1 MSFICLIRE
10 EEPFAVIVIPFYPA
24 FVKCWHELATH
35 QHLWDDRN
43 DIFLLS
49 LIDWFDWLIWL
60 IDWLIVCTQVCNSF
74 LLFEYARWP
83 TGSLQ
88 KYVNG

>member
-35 QHLWDDRN
+35 QHLLDDRN
-43 DIFLLS
+43 DIFL
-49 LIDWFDWLIWL
+49 IVIDWLIDL
-60 IDWLIVCTQVCNSF
+60 IDWLIVCVFVYTSV
-74 LLFEYARWP
+74 
-83 TGSLQ
+83 
-88 KYVNG
+88 